1 MLFLQASIPDV
12 NVTSNVFGIS
22 PTTVYGVLAGLLFLA
37 VAVLGRL
44 YIKSHDRLVASKE
57 DELKK
62 AQESV
67 AQLVS
72 ENRELHNK
80 LYEMGLNNIKTL
92 EKFGALLE
100 SFLSEN
106 KATQRELLASI
117 KELTDNIRHSLEFS
131 RQMVEQNAKRQS

>member
-44 YIKSHDRLVASKE
+44 YIKSHDRLVIGKE
-57 DELKK
+57 DEIKK
-62 AQESV
+62 AQEAIS
-67 AQLVS
+67 QLVA

-80 LYEMGLNNIKTL
+80 LYEMGLSNIKTL

-106 KATQRELLASI
+106 KATQRELLSSI
-117 KELTDNIRHSLEFS
+117 KELTDNIKHSLEFS
-131 RQMVEQNAKRQS
+131 RQMVEQNAKR